1 LIAWSPCNSIEHSG
15 MASSYYTNHRDKI
28 ITDDGLR
35 LFTQSWVPP
44 KAEKHL
50 IIHHGFGEHSDR
62 YGNVLQVLEDQRIA
76 VYSFDARGHGRSQ
89 GKKGDSPGIFRYVR
103 DLEQFLLHLKEKWG
117 IRKPF
122 LLGHSMGG
130 LVAASFAT
138 TQLNQWEIAGL
149 LLSAPGL
156 RVTLTPLMQVKKT
169 AGKLLSFMKEDLI
182 MEAGLDE
189 NLISHDEAVRKAYHS
204 DPLVHGK
211 VSVRMAL
218 SLLEAGE
225 EVLRKAGKV
234 RIPVWIGHGSDDG
247 IASPEGAMEFYER
260 VSSVDRSLQIYEGLY
275 HEIFNEIRPEPLQ
288 DLRNWLGKH

>member
-1 LIAWSPCNSIEHSG
+1 MLDAQ
-15 MASSYYTNHRDKI
+15 K
-28 ITDDGLR
+28 
-35 LFTQSWVPP
+35 
-44 KAEKHL
+44 
-50 IIHHGFGEHSDR
+50 
-62 YGNVLQVLEDQRIA
+62 IA

-156 RVTLTPLMQVKKT
+156 KVKLTPAMQFKKA
-169 AGKLLSFMKEDLI
+169 AGQFLSFVKDDLI

-189 NLISHDEAVRKAYHS
+189 NFISHDEAVKKAYHS

-218 SLLEAGE
+218 SLLEAGD
-225 EVLRKAGKV
+225 EVLRRASKV
-234 RIPVWIGHGSDDG
+234 RLPVWIGHGSDDE
-247 IASPEGAMEFYER
+247 IASVDGSMEFYER
-260 VSSVDRSLQIYEGLY
+260 ISSVDRSLQIYEGLY
-275 HEIFNEIRPEPLQ
+275 HEIFNEIRREPLE
-288 DLRNWLGKH
+288 DLRNWLAKH

>member
-1 LIAWSPCNSIEHSG
+1 
-15 MASSYYTNHRDKI
+15 MATSYQNHRDKI

-35 LFTQSWVPP
+35 LFTQSWVPQKP
-44 KAEKHL
+44 QKHL
-50 IIHHGFGEHSDR
+50 VIHHGFGEHSDR
-62 YGNVLQVLEDQRIA
+62 YGNVLDVLAGQKIA
-76 VYSFDARGHGRSQ
+76 IYSFDARGHGRSQ
-89 GKKGDSPGIFRYVR
+89 GKKGDSAGIFRYVR
-103 DLEQFLLHLKEKWG
+103 DLEQFLLHLREKWG

-156 RVTLTPLMQVKKT
+156 RVSLTPAMQAKKF
-169 AGKLLSFMKEDLI
+169 AGHFLSVIKDDLI
-182 MEAGLDE
+182 MDAGLDA
-189 NLISHDEAVRKAYHS
+189 NLISHDASVVQAYRS

-225 EVLRKAGKV
+225 EVLRRARKV
-234 RIPVWIGHGSDDG
+234 RIPVWLGHGSEDG
-247 IASPEGAMEFYER
+247 IASVDGSMEFYER
-260 VSSVDRSLQIYEGLY
+260 ISSVDRSLQVYEGLY
-275 HEIFNEIRPEPLQ
+275 HEIFNEIRREPLE
-288 DLRNWLGKH
+288 DLRNWLAKH

>member
-1 LIAWSPCNSIEHSG
+1 
-15 MASSYYTNHRDKI
+15 MVSSTYQNHRDKI

-44 KAEKHL
+44 KPQKHL

-62 YGNVLQVLEDQRIA
+62 YGNVLDVLDGQKIA

-156 RVTLTPLMQVKKT
+156 KVKLTPAMQIKKA
-169 AGKLLSFMKEDLI
+169 AGQFLSFVKDDLI

-189 NLISHDEAVRKAYHS
+189 NFISHDEAVKKAYHS

-218 SLLEAGE
+218 SLPEAGD
-225 EVLRKAGKV
+225 EVLRRASKV
-234 RIPVWIGHGSDDG
+234 RLPVWIGHGSDDE
-247 IASPEGAMEFYER
+247 IASVDGSMEFYER
-260 VSSVDRSLQIYEGLY
+260 ISSVDRSLQIYEGLY
-275 HEIFNEIRPEPLQ
+275 HEIFNEIRREPLE